1 MTQIIQ
7 GIADFGLAFEAAY
20 GTWVAP
26 TKFNEEYTRLIGTKA
41 GIDFNTGT
49 FSYRKELN
57 KPDRIGHSHQ
67 GNIDSTLLA
76 LQAFVD
82 SVRTRKPPV
91 ATVEHGRDSV
101 LACTLVREAVY
112 QGQIV
117 TLEML
122 PLLRTVRARHPGIL
136 LYLNETYGNTLSEL
150 VMNGRMDMAVLY
162 GGQTAVHGLAFVPL
176 LKEQL
181 FLVGSDQMVAPPEQ
195 VPLRMIGELELF
207 LPRPYNVVRRMVN
220 EAFAAAG
227 MTPRVVAEIESAST
241 LTAAIADGLGATI
254 LPESMARE
262 VAASCNAWQSRI
274 TDPVIEAPLALCQS
288 DHLPLSEPAQ
298 AIRDILLELIAALHG
313 SEIASG

>member
-1 MTQIIQ
+1 MNLRRLQYFVKIVDIGSLTQAADILHVAQRTKRGVTPTEAGKVLYRHAQLILRQCDQAKVDMNAAGQ
-7 GIADFGLAFEAAY
+7 GLLGAVSVGLAPGTAA
-20 GTWVAP
+20 A
-26 TKFNEEYTRLIGTKA
+26 RLA
-41 GIDFNTGT
+41 
-49 FSYRKELN
+49 
-57 KPDRIGHSHQ
+57 
-67 GNIDSTLLA
+67 
-76 LQAFVD
+76 
-82 SVRTRKPPV
+82 
-91 ATVEHGRDSV
+91 
-101 LACTLVREAVY
+101 
-112 QGQIV
+112 
-117 TLEML
+117 L
-122 PLLRTVRARHPGIL
+122 PLLRTVRARHPGVL

-162 GGQTAVHGLAFVPL
+162 GGQTAVHGLSFIPL

-288 DHLPLSEPAQ
+288 NHLPLSEPAQ
-298 AIRDILLELIAALHG
+298 AIRDILLELVATLSG
-313 SEIASG
+313 SEIVSG